1 MEESNNNKTFIV
13 KLEWRL
19 YMLLLCISYF
29 YIYFF
34 EWSLFFSFLFL
45 HLSRTRKY
53 SSSFFS
59 TYVKIQSCNR
69 INLLNSFFLD
79 FYLFFSFFLLFCFFS
94 EDFIE
99 FFIHTYIIAAYIFLF
114 RLYHFVWCVYVIE
127 IHIFILT
134 ELRESPMNLMSIGMS
149 FIILLKILN
158 LMWFNAFLR
167 IFLHRLSSLIFWT

>member
-1 MEESNNNKTFIV
+1 
-13 KLEWRL
+13 
-19 YMLLLCISYF
+19 MLLLCISYF

-34 EWSLFFSFLFL
+34 KWSWSLFFSFLFL

-69 INLLNSFFLD
+69 INLLKFFVD
-79 FYLFFSFFLLFCFFS
+79 FYLFFSFFLLFCFFFQ
-94 EDFIE
+94 DFIE
-99 FFIHTYIIAAYIFLF
+99 FFIHTYIIAAYIFLL

-127 IHIFILT
+127 IHTFILT
-134 ELRESPMNLMSIGMS
+134 ELRESPMNLMSIAMS

-158 LMWFNAFLR
+158 LM
-167 IFLHRLSSLIFWT
+167 